1 MASYYEKYLDRI
13 IAERKQTPNADAAAK
28 QVQMLAPQM
37 QGIRR
42 DIVSSLNKD
51 NASSLAKARFALDN
65 EGRIID
71 QVGNIYSQAEINEIA
86 RQQQLQGE
94 QNKAELLVDQE
105 KAAKKAAEKARTKNT
120 WKTAAEIAGT
130 ALGTA
135 VTGGNIAAG
144 LAIGKAAGGG
154 VDMVTGLDKSYESP
168 ESIVEGGASI
178 LSGII
183 TGVDTISQ
191 ENFVDKSKGILNKLN
206 TLDSNQYQLMLM
218 EYKQALTGN
227 VALRNEFISKWA
239 R

>member
-13 IAERKQTPNADAAAK
+13 IAERKQTPNADAADK

-71 QVGNIYSQAEINEIA
+71 QVGNIYNQAEINEIA